1 LYEYLVGERETTHT
15 GLDAEDVVVHGEH
28 VKVRRDGTGLGLDRD
43 LSVIDAREVARA
55 GRLVLLGL
63 EREGVRVHTGH
74 GGASVVLEGL
84 DGVEV
89 LAGLLLEAVL
99 TVEHKLEGVDG
110 AGSLLSPGSHT
121 LSHDKL
127 GSTGKGGGRDGRQTS
142 RERSA
147 SVGGD
152 EDIGGGEVP
161 KVGHGHGTTVGA
173 EDELLDGVVVGE
185 TDLLGLTS
193 GSHGIGAGVLDLLDE
208 VLVTLLGEA
217 ATLLGV
223 EVDVVG
229 VHLEG
234 GAVGV
239 VIELGGEVEV
249 EADLVVLEGD
259 ERKGE
264 TRVTVEEE
272 NQRKEHLTGVD
283 RGGGHLTPSGLLGL
297 IEVKLGVQ
305 TPPALVVLVDALT
318 TNGKLN
324 ILDGTLGGPAVI
336 ESTRSGG
343 SLDNRGLS
351 LELDVHVGNEITV
364 TGDRHGNAAGV
375 GGSTVHGLLDVLHSE
390 VSVALV
396 NRLEESNLGVTSE
409 VDILSTIGNEL
420 H

>member
-1 LYEYLVGERETTHT
+1 MDT
-15 GLDAEDVVVHGEH
+15 EDVVVHGEH
-28 VKVRRDGTGLGLDRD
+28 VKVRRGGASLGLDRD
-43 LSVIDAREVARA
+43 LSVIDAREVART

-74 GGASVVLEGL
+74 GGTGVVLEGL
-84 DGVEV
+84 DSVEV

-99 TVEHKLEGVDG
+99 AVKHKLEGVDG
-110 AGSLLSPGSHT
+110 TGSLLSPGRST
-121 LSHDKL
+121 LGHDKL
-127 GSTGKGGGRDGRQTS
+127 GSAGKGGGRDGRQTS
-142 RERSA
+142 RELSA

-161 KVGHGHGTTVGA
+161 KVGLGDGTTVGA
-173 EDELLDGVVVGE
+173 EDELLHGVVVGE
-185 TDLLGLTS
+185 ADLLGLTS
-193 GSHGIGAGVLDLLDE
+193 DSHGISAGVLHLLDE
-208 VLVTLLGEA
+208 VLMTLLSEA

-223 EVDVVG
+223 EVDVVS

-234 GAVGV
+234 GVIRVGR
-239 VIELGGEVEV
+239 ELRREVEV
-249 EADLVVLEGD
+249 ETDLVVLQGNEG
-259 ERKGE
+259 KGE
-264 TRVTVEEE
+264 TRVAVEEE
-272 NQRKEHLTGVD
+272 DQRKEHLTIVD

-336 ESTRSGG
+336 EGARSGG
-343 SLDNRGLS
+343 SLENRALS

-364 TGDRHGNAAGV
+364 TGDRHGNATGV
-375 GGSTVHGLLDVLHSE
+375 RGSTVHGLLDVLHSE

-396 NRLEESNLGVTSE
+396 NRLEEGNLGVTGK

>member
-1 LYEYLVGERETTHT
+1 
-15 GLDAEDVVVHGEH
+15 
-28 VKVRRDGTGLGLDRD
+28 
-43 LSVIDAREVARA
+43 
-55 GRLVLLGL
+55 VLLGL

-110 AGSLLSPGSHT
+110 AGSLLSPDRSRAVGGLVLHKQGSARE
-121 LSHDKL
+121 
-127 GSTGKGGGRDGRQTS
+127 GGGDSGGGGH
-142 RERSA
+142 RELRA
-147 SVGGD
+147 NVGGHD
-152 EDIGGGEVP
+152 LIGGGKVP
-161 KVGHGHGTTVGA
+161 KVGTRHGTTVGA

-193 GSHGIGAGVLDLLDE
+193 DSHGIGAGVLDLLDE

-239 VIELGGEVEV
+239 LVELGGEVEV
-249 EADLVVLEGD
+249 ETNLVVLQRD
-259 ERKGE
+259 ERQSE

-272 NQRKEHLTGVD
+272 NQRKEHLTGVN

-324 ILDGTLGGPAVI
+324 ILDSTLGGPAVI
-336 ESTRSGG
+336 IDITR
-343 SLDNRGLS
+343 SLDNRALS

-375 GGSTVHGLLDVLHSE
+375 RGSTVHGLLDVLHSE